1 MHLPGFISILS
12 VPSIHQILAP
22 LNFSF
27 FPRKTAIKF
36 TMVLLLI
43 EKLRWLSLQPLG
55 MTYKSLHCLFFFL
68 PIQDHFILSTLKFLL
83 LQLNQ
88 LHISCAPFKTISA
101 LSFAWALTIL
111 QILMCLF
118 SAGHIMKWPH
128 WLPSLYRYP
137 LVVWLRSSSIKGWHL
152 FPCPLRSVCPENWL
166 ANRLGQKWQYA
177 SFIPQLWEALH
188 SFLTL

>member
-1 MHLPGFISILS
+1 
-12 VPSIHQILAP
+12 
-22 LNFSF
+22 
-27 FPRKTAIKF
+27 
-36 TMVLLLI
+36 MVFLFI
-43 EKLRWLSLQPLG
+43 EKFRWLSRQPLG
-55 MTYKSLHCLFFFL
+55 MTYKSLHCLFFL
-68 PIQDHFILSTLKFLL
+68 PGIQDHFILSILKFLL

-88 LHISCAPFKTISA
+88 LHISCAPIKTIST

-152 FPCPLRSVCPENWL
+152 FPCPLTSVCPENWL
-166 ANRLGQKWQYA
+166 AKTVC
-177 SFIPQLWEALH
+177 QLHPSALVGLVFFPY
-188 SFLTL
+188 SLEFLLPWS